1 MKYTSQ
7 QYQLPLINE
16 PLSGLP
22 KDNIWVAMADQLPW
36 HKIERVYNKRLKNA
50 HCGAGNKPARMVV
63 GAMLIKHKLKL
74 SDIAT
79 IDTIKENPFMQY
91 LVGLKTFTYD
101 RIFDPSL
108 FVSIRKRLQIEDY
121 NEFTLL
127 LQKEI
132 ENEEEEQD
140 NQAQGAGESES
151 KEDTKPVTHKG
162 TLKVDA
168 TCCDAEVRYPTD
180 ADLLYT
186 ANKLIDKIIGDICK
200 HIHCFKPSTKLSE
213 VKERYSKVIKQKNKK
228 KGKLK
233 ECIEFLIT
241 QLARNKQTALD
252 LIASSTTDRFLEL
265 KQCTI
270 NQFFTILKLLQQQK
284 EMFDKNSHFCEGKI
298 ISIFQPHI
306 RPIIRGKAKSKTEF
320 GAKIGA
326 SIINGFTYI
335 DHHSWNAYNECE
347 DLEIQIENYKKR
359 FGYYPEILE
368 GDKIYLNRKNRRYLK
383 SLNIIVGGPALGR
396 KPKDQT
402 LSTVELARYTGE
414 RNEIEASFGTAKRVY
429 GANNIRAK
437 LPNTAASWTGA
448 CFFIKNVM
456 KFLRELF
463 YALFE
468 MLLYRPSTQQILFS
482 CSYSRS

>member
-270 NQFFTILKLLQQQK
+270 NQFFT
-284 EMFDKNSHFCEGKI
+284 D
-298 ISIFQPHI
+298 
-306 RPIIRGKAKSKTEF
+306 RKS
-320 GAKIGA
+320 
-326 SIINGFTYI
+326 
-335 DHHSWNAYNECE
+335 
-347 DLEIQIENYKKR
+347 
-359 FGYYPEILE
+359 
-368 GDKIYLNRKNRRYLK
+368 
-383 SLNIIVGGPALGR
+383 V
-396 KPKDQT
+396 
-402 LSTVELARYTGE
+402 V
-414 RNEIEASFGTAKRVY
+414 
-429 GANNIRAK
+429 
-437 LPNTAASWTGA
+437 
-448 CFFIKNVM
+448 
-456 KFLRELF
+456 
-463 YALFE
+463 
-468 MLLYRPSTQQILFS
+468 
-482 CSYSRS
+482 